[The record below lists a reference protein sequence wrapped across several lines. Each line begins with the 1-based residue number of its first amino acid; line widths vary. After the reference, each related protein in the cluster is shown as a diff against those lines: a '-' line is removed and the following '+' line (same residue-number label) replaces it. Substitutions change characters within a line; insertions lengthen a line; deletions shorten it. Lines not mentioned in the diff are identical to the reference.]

1 MKKTEGNK
9 IEIPLILQNNKFG
22 KIEFIRLFEE
32 VLGSGKVESKE
43 EFAFITYCAEYGNYV
58 QFELDMQKE
67 GSTII
72 AGNGTEIP
80 NPKHAMKQSSFNAMM
95 KAAMQIGITPKS
107 RIKSTT
113 KAKLS
118 KLDLIK
124 EKSKAWLNIILQ
136 G

>member
-1 MKKTEGNK
+1 MKNK
-9 IEIPLILQNNKFG
+9 IEIPNILINNKFG
-22 KIEFIRLFEE
+22 KEEYLKLYNE
-32 VLGSGKVESKE
+32 VLGSGKVEAKE
-43 EFAFITYCAEYGNYV
+43 QFAFITYCAEYGNYTK
-58 QFELDMQKE
+58 FELDMQVE

-113 KAKLS
+113 KAKMS
-118 KLDLIK
+118 KLDSIREFAK
-124 EKSKAWLNIILQ
+124 N

>member
-1 MKKTEGNK
+1 MKKTDKKEN
-9 IEIPLILQNNKFG
+9 EVPLILQNNKYG
-22 KIEFIRLFEE
+22 KVEYLRLFSE
-32 VLGSGKVESKE
+32 VIESGKVELKE
-43 EFAFITYCAEYGNYV
+43 QFAFVTYCAEYGNYV

-67 GSTII
+67 GTTII

-107 RIKSTT
+107 RLKSTT
-113 KAKLS
+113 KAKMS
-118 KLDLIK
+118 KLELLK
-124 EKSKAWLNIILQ
+124 QKSKN

>member
-1 MKKTEGNK
+1 MNNK
-9 IEIPLILQNNKFG
+9 IEIPNILINNKFG
-22 KIEFIRLFEE
+22 KEEYLKLYDE
-32 VLGSGKVESKE
+32 VLGSGKVEAKE
-43 EFAFITYCAEYGNYV
+43 QFAFITYCAEYGNYTK
-58 QFELDMQKE
+58 FELDMQKE

-113 KAKLS
+113 KAQMS
-118 KLDLIK
+118 RLDLIK
-124 EKSKAWLNIILQ
+124 EKSKH

>member
-1 MKKTEGNK
+1 MNNK
-9 IEIPLILQNNKFG
+9 IEVPNILINNKFG
-22 KIEFIRLFEE
+22 KEEYLKLYDE
-32 VLGSGKVESKE
+32 VLGSGKVEAKE
-43 EFAFITYCAEYGNYV
+43 QFAFITYCAEYGNYV
-58 QFELDMQKE
+58 KFELDMQVE

-113 KAKLS
+113 KAKMS
-118 KLDLIK
+118 KLDSIRIAAK
-124 EKSKAWLNIILQ
+124 N

>member
-1 MKKTEGNK
+1 MKKTDK
-9 IEIPLILQNNKFG
+9 KQIEVPLILQNNKFG
-22 KIEFIRLFEE
+22 KVEYLRLYAE
-32 VLGSGKVESKE
+32 VIGSGKVELKE
-43 EFAFITYCAEYGNYV
+43 QFAFITYCAEYGNYV

-107 RIKSTT
+107 RIKSST

-118 KLDLIK
+118 KLD
-124 EKSKAWLNIILQ
+124 ILKDMAKN

>member
-1 MKKTEGNK
+1 MNNK
-9 IEIPLILQNNKFG
+9 IEVPNILINNKFG
-22 KIEFIRLFEE
+22 KEEYLKLYEE
-32 VLGSGKVESKE
+32 VLGSGKVEAKE
-43 EFAFITYCAEYGNYV
+43 QFAFITYCAEYGNYV
-58 QFELDMQKE
+58 KFELDMQVE

-113 KAKLS
+113 KAKMS
-118 KLDLIK
+118 KLDSIRIAAK
-124 EKSKAWLNIILQ
+124 N

>member
-1 MKKTEGNK
+1 MNNK
-9 IEIPLILQNNKFG
+9 IEVPNILINNKFG
-22 KIEFIRLFEE
+22 KEEYLKLYEE
-32 VLGSGKVESKE
+32 VLGSGKVEAKE
-43 EFAFITYCAEYGNYV
+43 QFAFITYCAEYGNYTK
-58 QFELDMQKE
+58 FELDMQVE

-113 KAKLS
+113 KAKMS
-118 KLDLIK
+118 KLDSIRIAAK
-124 EKSKAWLNIILQ
+124 N

>member
-1 MKKTEGNK
+1 MKSKTE
-9 IEIPLILQNNKFG
+9 IPNILEKNLYG
-22 KIEFIRLFEE
+22 KEEYLKLYEE
-32 VLGSGKVESKE
+32 VLGSGKVEAKE
-43 EFAFITYCAEYGNYV
+43 EFAFITYCAEYGNYTK
-58 QFELDMQKE
+58 FELDMQVE

-113 KAKLS
+113 KAKMS
-118 KLDLIK
+118 KLESLRNAAK
-124 EKSKAWLNIILQ
+124 N

>member
-1 MKKTEGNK
+1 MKKTDKKE
-9 IEIPLILQNNKFG
+9 IEVPLILQNNKYG
-22 KIEFIRLFEE
+22 KVEYLRLFSE
-32 VLGSGKVESKE
+32 VIESGKVELKE
-43 EFAFITYCAEYGNYV
+43 QFAFITYCAEYGNYV

-80 NPKHAMKQSSFNAMM
+80 NPKHAMKQSSFNAMY

-107 RIKSTT
+107 RIKGTT
-113 KAKLS
+113 KAKMS
-118 KLDLIK
+118 MLDSLK
-124 EKSKAWLNIILQ
+124 MKAKN